1 MLGFVLG
8 TGEGGEILREVNKF
22 TSNIFVSTATKYG
35 GELLKNNKIKVLN
48 TKPLDL
54 EGFKTAI
61 KKNNI
66 KIFVDGT
73 HPYAS
78 EASKTIIKAC
88 EEMNIAYVRYERK
101 SFFDEFNH
109 KNIIRIDSYEE
120 LKEAVENIDGTILN
134 TTGSNNALVIH
145 NLNLKNRIIHRI
157 LPMWQ
162 VLKKLTEGGID
173 LGDIIA
179 IKGPFSI
186 ELNRGIIKEYNIKAI
201 ITKDSGIE
209 GSVDSKVNAILEA
222 NGKII
227 LINKPK
233 IQYQNE
239 FSCIKDMI
247 SFIKENFDY

>member
-8 TGEGGEILREVNKF
+8 TGEGREILKEVNKF

-48 TKPLDL
+48 TEPLDL
-54 EGFKTAI
+54 EGFKAAI
-61 KKNNI
+61 KKNDI

-88 EEMNIAYVRYERK
+88 KEMNITYVRYERK

-109 KNIIRIDSYEE
+109 KNIIRIDSYKE
-120 LKEAVENIDGTILN
+120 LKDAVKDIDGTILN

-145 NLNLKNRIIHRI
+145 NLNLKNRIIHRV

-162 VLKKLTEGGID
+162 VLKKLTDGGID
-173 LGDIIA
+173 IGDIIA

-186 ELNRGIIKEYNIKAI
+186 ELNRGTIKEYNIKAI
-201 ITKDSGIE
+201 ITKDSGFE
-209 GSVDSKVNAILEA
+209 GSVDSKVNAILETD
-222 NGKII
+222 GKII
-227 LINKPK
+227 LINKPR
-233 IQYQNE
+233 IEYTNV
-239 FSCIKDMI
+239 FSEIAEVVSFLKDTM
-247 SFIKENFDY
+247 

>member
-8 TGEGGEILREVNKF
+8 TGEGREILKEVNKF
-22 TSNIFVSTATKYG
+22 TSDIFVSTATKYG
-35 GELLKNNKIKVLN
+35 GELLKDNKIKVLN
-48 TKPLDL
+48 TEPLNL
-54 EGFKTAI
+54 EGFKNAI
-61 KKNNI
+61 KENDI

-88 EEMNIAYVRYERK
+88 EEMNITYVRYERK
-101 SFFDEFNH
+101 SFFDKFNH

-120 LKEAVENIDGTILN
+120 LKEAVKDIDGTILN

-145 NLNLKNRIIHRI
+145 NLNLKNRIIYRV

-162 VLKKLTEGGID
+162 VLKKLTEGGIEI
-173 LGDIIA
+173 GNIIA

-186 ELNRGIIKEYNIKAI
+186 ELNRGTIKEYNIKAI
-201 ITKDSGIE
+201 ITKDSGVE
-209 GSVDSKVNAILEA
+209 GSVDSKVDAILESD
-222 NGKII
+222 GKII

-233 IQYQNE
+233 MEYNNV
-239 FSCIKDMI
+239 FSEITDVVFFLKDKI
-247 SFIKENFDY
+247 